1 MNNEILMKK
10 LVNEKSGLY
19 EKIIA
24 EYIVWQLE
32 RMSNRELAEATAQ
45 EIEKGIFTMSKIFT
59 EVQDYAKKRAAN
71 TRCACLTNDEVF
83 KAVRQALKIDSA
95 VPEAEVYGF
104 VPSCFAQNSACCPA
118 PVNPVR
124 KAAINIDLDE
134 LF

>member
-1 MNNEILMKK
+1 MNKEILTKK

-32 RMSNRELAEATAQ
+32 RMSNRELAETTAQ
-45 EIEKGIFTMSKIFT
+45 EIEKGIFTMPKIFA
-59 EVQDYAKKRAAN
+59 EVQDYAKKHAAN

-95 VPEAEVYGF
+95 VPETETYGF
-104 VPSCFAQNSACCPA
+104 VPSCFTQSPACCPA
-118 PVNPVR
+118 PANPVH
-124 KAAINIDLDE
+124 KAAIDIDLDE